1 MWLIY
6 LKCPLTHH
14 YTHGHLVNDE
24 DATPTQRA
32 FFESMSPIR
41 TQAIQLIDDFNSQLL
56 VNGLTLIDPGTGES
70 TL

>member
-1 MWLIY
+1 MVL
-6 LKCPLTHH
+6 
-14 YTHGHLVNDE
+14 LVEE

-41 TQAIQLIDDFNSQLL
+41 AQAIQLIDDFNSQLL